1 MEHFL
6 PYQKIRMSQSSAI
19 SALPCEPVS
28 LKELRKEKNAGHLAA
43 IRLQSLPYGEP
54 QELRMRK

>member
-1 MEHFL
+1 M